1 VTPRVRTMNRLVV
14 FDLDDT
20 LFLERDY
27 VRSGFRAVGDFVR
40 RELGV
45 PGFFK
50 AAWRRFNAGERSSIF
65 DRVLAEKGVPP
76 ERRLIRAILARYRS
90 HVPKVRLCPD
100 ARRFLERL
108 PEGVAVG
115 VITDGRFLSQRA
127 KVRALGL
134 DRLVRDIVITGRWGP
149 RYAKPHPRAF
159 RWMERRFRLKGGAC
173 AYVGDNPSKD
183 FQAPLMLGWNVW
195 RLRRSGGLQDG
206 AAFPGVPEIGSC
218 DDLRSRFAPAVPS

>member
-1 VTPRVRTMNRLVV
+1 MNRLVV

-45 PGFFK
+45 RGFFT
-50 AAWRRFNAGERSSIF
+50 AAWRRFTAGERSSVF
-65 DRVLAEKGVPP
+65 DRVLAEKGVAPDP
-76 ERRLIRAILARYRS
+76 RLLRAILARYRS
-90 HVPKVRLCPD
+90 HVPKVRLCAD
-100 ARRFLERL
+100 ARRFLERP

-115 VITDGRFLSQRA
+115 IITDGRLRSQQA
-127 KVRALGL
+127 KVRSLGL
-134 DRLVRDIVITGRWGP
+134 GRWVRDIVITGRWGP

-159 RWMERRFRLKGGAC
+159 RWMERRFRLKGRDC

-183 FQAPLMLGWNVW
+183 FQAPLLLGWNVW
-195 RLRRSGGLQDG
+195 RLRRSGGLHDG
-206 AAFPGVPEIGSC
+206 SAFPGVPEIGSC
-218 DDLRSRFAPAVPS
+218 DELRRRFAPAARP